1 MKYVIMKPKMTLL
14 EMQENV
20 LQRFSVSVSVG
31 QCQRVRDIAMGII
44 EGKLEDHY
52 AKVWEY
58 ATAIRL
64 SNPDNHVYPI
74 AWEVLNVENK
84 DNWTWFIKNLVADL
98 DLGAGNELVVILEQ
112 HKGLL
117 QTVAD
122 LLPHVEHRES
132 VENGVAECF
141 NGMIN
146 EIRKKPLLKMLE
158 EIRILL
164 MKRFFH
170 QGQEVAK
177 WRGNYGPNIQLKLD
191 EYGKD
196 MSPMKRTEMMARR
209 GGKAKV
215 SGSRNKTP
223 KKTPNGKKHKSE
235 AKENVSITCD
245 EYFDDL
251 FTNTPNGKQPM
262 SQEKEDVQE

>member
-1 MKYVIMKPKMTLL
+1 MTLL

-64 SNPDNHVYPI
+64 SNPGTTFLVGVESNMGCNYFKMFYVEFKAFIDGWNRGCGRVIGLDDNHVYPI
-74 AWEVLNVENK
+74 AWAVLNVENK

-196 MSPMKRTEMMARR
+196 MR
-209 GGKAKV
+209 
-215 SGSRNKTP
+215 
-223 KKTPNGKKHKSE
+223 
-235 AKENVSITCD
+235 
-245 EYFDDL
+245 L
-251 FTNTPNGKQPM
+251 
-262 SQEKEDVQE
+262 